1 MKAYVL
7 ISARTGEAP
16 AIIRQADRLEG
27 VLETH
32 ITLGPYDA
40 IAVIEVENTKKVGDI
55 VYNEIQTI
63 PGVTHTLTC
72 LVVD

>member
-7 ISARTGEAP
+7 ISAHTGEAP
-16 AIIRQADRLEG
+16 AIVRQADRLEG

-32 ITLGPYDA
+32 ITFGPYDA